1 MRAVDWLVGVFAE
14 DVPDDHN
21 GFLHDVIDLSL
32 DEVQQSAN
40 TALSRLLYTQ
50 TEKENSVTA
59 THYNDKTHHSTTTLQ
74 HDAQWKKAIRLLIE
88 EKIFSHIL
96 YGMRWHSKRHIGLN
110 NEARHTST
118 LIAQRPMARTAFR
131 TKSTS
136 TSVAYSFSSAN
147 TYGNQHHFKWISI
160 EINCTSEM
168 KGWMTKRK
176 QHGLL
181 QFRSCILIQKKNIQ

>member
-21 GFLHDVIDLSL
+21 GLLHNVIDLSL

-40 TALSRLLYTQ
+40 TALRRLLYTQ

-59 THYNDKTHHSTTTLQ
+59 THYNDKTHHSTTALQ
-74 HDAQWKKAIRLLIE
+74 PWRTMKKAIRLLIE
-88 EKIFSHIL
+88 EKIFSNISL
-96 YGMRWHSKRHIGLN
+96 C

-147 TYGNQHHFKWISI
+147 TYRNQHHFKWISI
-160 EINCTSEM
+160 EINRTSEM
-168 KGWMTKRK
+168 KGWMTSTKE
-176 QHGLL
+176 
-181 QFRSCILIQKKNIQ
+181 KNREWIPPSLTRL